1 MDKRKRLMNVQEAL
15 ELLNRLSEAESDGGE
30 VSGLSDVSWVC
41 SASDGSSDSDPEP
54 PRNVRPSHPDPPLAD
69 GPTVP
74 AHAEVCATE
83 PSPAQEIGKDG
94 TVWTLMEPCGGAG
107 RRQIQNIL
115 TESVGPTPHAR
126 HNITDITAFMC
137 LCDNVMLEEILD
149 CTIAEARRDR
159 ATWDVSI
166 MELKAFI
173 ALLYVRG
180 AYCGKN
186 IEMESFWSEQW
197 GNAFFNAT
205 LSRNRFREIMRLGA
219 VQELHEPGEH
229 TEKGLH
235 APAGTRAAR

>member
-1 MDKRKRLMNVQEAL
+1 MNKRKRLMNVQEAL
-15 ELLNRLSEAESDGGE
+15 ALPNCLSEEESDGGE

-54 PRNVRPSHPDPPLAD
+54 LRKVRPSHPDPPLED
-69 GPTVP
+69 GPTDVP
-74 AHAEVCATE
+74 ADAEVCATG

-94 TVWTLMEPCGGAG
+94 SVDGHGALQ
-107 RRQIQNIL
+107 RHRETAD
-115 TESVGPTPHAR
+115 TEHPHGVCSTPHALE
-126 HNITDITAFMC
+126 NITDKLTAFMC
-137 LCDNVMLEEILD
+137 LCDSVMLEEIRD
-149 CTIAEARRDR
+149 YTIAEARRDNGDR

-186 IEMESFWSEQW
+186 IEVESFWSEQW

-205 LSRNRFREIMRLGA
+205 LSRNRFRDILRYLRFDKKETRRCRLTTDKFT
-219 VQELHEPGEH
+219 HI
-229 TEKGLH
+229 
-235 APAGTRAAR
+235 

>member
-54 PRNVRPSHPDPPLAD
+54 PRNVRPSHPDPRLQMGLLYQPM
-69 GPTVP
+69 
-74 AHAEVCATE
+74 
-83 PSPAQEIGKDG
+83 QK
-94 TVWTLMEPCGGAG
+94 
-107 RRQIQNIL
+107 
-115 TESVGPTPHAR
+115 
-126 HNITDITAFMC
+126 
-137 LCDNVMLEEILD
+137 EILD

-205 LSRNRFREIMRLGA
+205 LSRKQVSGNHALGCCT
-219 VQELHEPGEH
+219 G
-229 TEKGLH
+229 
-235 APAGTRAAR
+235 AA